1 MPVLYVARSASLSKW
16 ASDVGLSKH
25 VFKVGLAEADALKDL
40 LAAGWAGQTDWTLVR
55 KQEVE
60 LADEDEIL
68 QRLAKKEKVVDPAL
82 YPRIKGERGIYKVL
96 PAHVENHMLVTRALG
111 GEESIRDIK
120 VKPADFGD
128 YLIKNALR

>member
-60 LADEDEIL
+60 LADEEEIL

-82 YPRIKGERGIYKVL
+82 YPRIRGERGIYKVV

-111 GEESIRDIK
+111 GEESIRDVK

>member
-1 MPVLYVARSASLSKW
+1 MPVLYVARSAALSKW

-40 LAAGWAGQTDWTLVR
+40 LASGWAGQADWTLVK
-55 KQEVE
+55 KQEVD

-68 QRLAKKEKVVDPAL
+68 GRLAKKEKMVDPAL
-82 YPRIKGERGIYKVL
+82 YPRLKGERGIYKVL
-96 PAHVENHMLVTRALG
+96 PAHVENYMLVTRALG
-111 GEESIRDIK
+111 GEESIRDVK

>member
-1 MPVLYVARSASLSKW
+1 MPVIYVARSASLSKW

-40 LAAGWAGQTDWTLVR
+40 LASGWAGQTDWTLVR
-55 KQEVE
+55 KQDVD
-60 LADEDEIL
+60 LADEDEIIG
-68 QRLAKKEKVVDPAL
+68 RLAKKEKMVDPAL

-111 GEESIRDIK
+111 GEESIRDLK

>member
-40 LAAGWAGQTDWTLVR
+40 LASGWAGQTDWTLVK
-55 KQEVE
+55 KQDVE

-68 QRLAKKEKVVDPAL
+68 GRLAKKEKLVDPAL
-82 YPRIKGERGIYKVL
+82 YPRIRGERGIYKVI
-96 PAHVENHMLVTRALG
+96 PTHVENHMLVTRALG
-111 GEESIRDIK
+111 GEESIRDVK

>member
-25 VFKVGLAEADALKDL
+25 VFKVGLAEAEALKDL

-55 KQEVE
+55 KQEVDV
-60 LADEDEIL
+60 ANEDEIIE
-68 QRLAKKEKVVDPAL
+68 RLAKKEKMVDPVL

-111 GEESIRDIK
+111 GEESIRDVK

>member
-1 MPVLYVARSASLSKW
+1 MPVLFVARSASLSKW

-25 VFKVGLAEADALKDL
+25 VFKVGLAEADALKEL
-40 LAAGWAGQTDWTLVR
+40 LASGWAGQTDWTLVK
-55 KQEVE
+55 KQDVDLDDENEVLE
-60 LADEDEIL
+60 
-68 QRLAKKEKVVDPAL
+68 RLAKKEKAVDPTL

-111 GEESIRDIK
+111 GEESIRDVK

>member
-25 VFKVGLAEADALKDL
+25 VFKVGLAEADALKEL
-40 LAAGWAGQTDWTLVR
+40 LASGWAGQTDWALVK
-55 KQEVE
+55 KQDVD
-60 LADEDEIL
+60 LADEDEIID
-68 QRLAKKEKVVDPAL
+68 RLAKKEKMVEPTL
-82 YPRIKGERGIYKVL
+82 YPRLRGTRGIYKVL

-111 GEESIRDIK
+111 GEESIRDVK

-128 YLIKNALR
+128 YLIKNAVR